1 MESLPSQNRNPLPN
15 ASLWPLTTS
24 VDHGGRLIIGGCD
37 VAALAQQYGTP
48 LYLFDE
54 VTIRTACRACRTAF
68 AARHRGT
75 NCGALRR
82 QGAAQCRNCA
92 DHRR

>member
-1 MESLPSQNRNPLPN
+1 MTHNHTTPPD
-15 ASLWPLTTS
+15 AHLWPLTTLI
-24 VDHGGRLIIGGCD
+24 DENGRLIIGGCD
-37 VAALAQQYGTP
+37 VAALTQQYGTP

-54 VTIRTACRACRTAF
+54 MTIRAACMSCLSHCIRRSLPWYN
-68 AARHRGT
+68 RS
-75 NCGALRR
+75 ALRW